1 MKIVTFNLRCVWEG
15 DHQNSFPHRA
25 ILISEKILAEKPDIA
40 AFQEV
45 TEKQLPVMERIM
57 PEYLFVGHGRSET
70 YGGEGLYTAIRKD
83 TFALLGLDIT
93 WMSPTPHTPA
103 TRYENQSWIP
113 RICVMTK
120 LQNKAT
126 GEVIRVFN
134 VHLDHLSD
142 EARVTQAEGLLELVG
157 SYHED
162 YPVVIL
168 GDFNALP
175 DSDAIGIMNAC
186 EALSELTG
194 NIPTTFHDFGKKTE
208 PDKIDY
214 IYVSHSLAD
223 RAGEAVDWKEEENGI
238 YLSDHY
244 PIAVE
249 FTE

>member
-1 MKIVTFNLRCVWEG
+1 MKIVTFNLRCMW
-15 DHQNSFPHRA
+15 DHDGQNSFPHRA
-25 ILISEKILAEKPDIA
+25 ILISEKILAEKPDIV

-83 TFALLGLDIT
+83 AFALLGLDIT

-120 LQNKAT
+120 LQNRDTK
-126 GEVIRVFN
+126 EVIRVFN

-175 DSDAIGIMNAC
+175 DSEAIRVMNRC
-186 EALSELTG
+186 EILSELTG
-194 NIPTTFHDFGKKTE
+194 NIPTTFHDYGKKTE

-214 IYVSHSLAD
+214 MYVSHSLAD

-244 PIAVE
+244 PISVE